1 MNDLAVRYML
11 EKDWGIFYNSQDL
24 SQGFFR
30 KNNSQEKSHEPKKFP
45 RSWDKFLSLATLK
58 RKKASRQSIE
68 LVKILQRMPFVLL
81 KRLIAAQSSSTAAQ

>member
-1 MNDLAVRYML
+1 MSKAC
-11 EKDWGIFYNSQDL
+11 KQ
-24 SQGFFR
+24 
-30 KNNSQEKSHEPKKFP
+30 FP
-45 RSWDKFLSLATLK
+45 RGKSTSNTNAITWE